1 MPQQSGYAGGMTL
14 VLDDRLRAEFA
25 VEGDWPILVRHR
37 VRWSEVDAYAHVNH
51 MSYLEWYEDCRIRAM
66 AEIDLELKADV
77 AGPVLAKLEAEY
89 HKPLH
94 YRDEVLYGA
103 RVVSFRTASLVMA
116 YGTWKLGVGLVNRAT
131 TLLVMFVNATGK
143 KAMVP
148 ENAKKI
154 WRERHGAK
162 GG

>member
-1 MPQQSGYAGGMTL
+1 VSHQSGYARQMTL
-14 VLDDRLRAEFA
+14 VLDDALRAEFK
-25 VEGDWPILVRHR
+25 VEGDWPILVRHQ

-51 MSYLEWYEDCRIRAM
+51 TSYLEWYEDCRIRAM
-66 AEIDLELKADV
+66 AEIGHELKVDEP
-77 AGPVLAKLEAEY
+77 GPVLAKIEAEY

-103 RVVSFRTASLVMA
+103 RVVSFRSSSLVMT
-116 YGTWKLGVGLVNRAT
+116 YGTWKRGEGQVNRAT
-131 TLLVMFVNATGK
+131 TLLVMFVNSTGE
-143 KAMVP
+143 KAAVP
-148 ENAKKI
+148 ESAKRL